1 MAGKSFRKPV
11 WELKTLKNFQ
21 TILLFLEKSYR
32 ATGGI
37 KK

>member
-21 TILLFLEKSYR
+21 TIFLEKSYR